1 MLRKGCK
8 SLLKDF
14 LYASIGLASLTKEKA
29 EEIITELIKKGELSA
44 EEGKSALDEVV
55 TKMQIEKNKWKEK
68 IDEQI
73 ETAIDSMNLVKRS
86 DLDALIAKIDALET
100 RISDLEDKKEA

>member
-1 MLRKGCK
+1 MLKKGCEN
-8 SLLKDF
+8 LLKDF

-29 EEIITELIKKGELSA
+29 EEVISELIRKGELSA
-44 EEGKSALDEVV
+44 EEGKTALDEMVS
-55 TKMQIEKNKWKEK
+55 KMQIEKNKWKEK

-86 DLDALIAKIDALET
+86 DLEALIAKIEALET
-100 RISDLEDKKEA
+100 KISNLEDEKEA